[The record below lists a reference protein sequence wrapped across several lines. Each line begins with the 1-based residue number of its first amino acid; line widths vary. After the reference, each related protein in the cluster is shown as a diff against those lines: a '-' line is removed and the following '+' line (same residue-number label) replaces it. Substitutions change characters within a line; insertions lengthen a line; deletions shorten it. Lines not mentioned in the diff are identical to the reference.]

1 MKRLLYLI
9 CAMLLL
15 VSGCGGRGTQ
25 DWGSFTPDK
34 AYSHDGTL
42 YAVQGTRESG
52 GVTYAEVSICSAEND
67 KVLCSFR
74 PARARDF
81 WGVCWESGT
90 HNLWIQSGDTGTVC
104 YTYKDGGWEPDPSAV
119 RPEDIVS
126 KYD

>member
-52 GVTYAEVSICSAEND
+52 
-67 KVLCSFR
+67 
-74 PARARDF
+74 
-81 WGVCWESGT
+81 T